1 MAALLLVLIR
11 GPGRFPS
18 WLVAGRALRQG
29 GGMEWSGT
37 GVVLAVRPHGEA
49 AAVVDLFTPAQGRHA
64 GVVRGGTGRR
74 LAPVLMPGNTVAAV
88 WRARLGEHL
97 GHFTVEP
104 VRARTAALL
113 GDRRALAA
121 VSSVCALLGRALPER
136 EPHPALHAAT
146 ETLLDALAV
155 LPDWPVLYLR
165 WELGLLAELGFGLD
179 LSACAVTGA
188 REGLA
193 FVSPRTGRAVTA
205 AAAAGWEDKLL
216 PLPPLLTGGAA
227 DAAGLAAGLRL
238 TGHFLHRG
246 LAADPG
252 ARPLPEARARLVDLL
267 ARDV

>member
-1 MAALLLVLIR
+1 
-11 GPGRFPS
+11 
-18 WLVAGRALRQG
+18 
-29 GGMEWSGT
+29 MEWSGE
-37 GVVLAVRPHGEA
+37 GLVLAVRPHGEA
-49 AAVVDLFTPAQGRHA
+49 AAVVELFTAAQGRHA

-113 GDRRALAA
+113 GDRRALAGLSA
-121 VSSVCALLGRALPER
+121 ICALLSRALPER
-136 EPHPALHAAT
+136 EPHPALHGASV
-146 ETLLDALAV
+146 TLLDALGA

-165 WELGLLAELGFGLD
+165 WELGLLADLGFGLD

-205 AAAAGWEDKLL
+205 AAAAGWEDRLL
-216 PLPPLLTGGAA
+216 PLPPLLAGGAA
-227 DAAGLAAGLRL
+227 DAAGILAGLRL
-238 TGHFLHRG
+238 TGHFLHRA

-252 ARPLPEARARLVDLL
+252 ARPLPEARVRLLNLL
-267 ARDV
+267 ARDAP